1 LAFARYRY
9 AAIAILDH
17 LAMIQSAA
25 RRVLRAMSAAPALLD
40 CLLAPPAVRPSL
52 ARRGLPWALGRVAT
66 VADKEQA
73 RALAERWEAR
83 LAAIA
88 ARQDRQAFAEL
99 FAHFAPRVKSYLQR
113 TGASE
118 TQAEEVAQETMLSVW
133 RKAALFD
140 AASAG
145 AATWIFTIARNS
157 RIDAIRRER
166 RGGAIRVWEVD
177 AEFDIDPAPAAD
189 ARLVAGQ
196 SEARVREALAQL
208 SGEQLRVVKMSFFE
222 DIAHADIA
230 RALAIPLGTVKSR
243 LRLAMKRLRG
253 LLDQDL

>member
-1 LAFARYRY
+1 MRGR
-9 AAIAILDH
+9 
-17 LAMIQSAA
+17 
-25 RRVLRAMSAAPALLD
+25 LRAL
-40 CLLAPPAVRPSL
+40 
-52 ARRGLPWALGRVAT
+52 WRVAN
-66 VADKEQA
+66 VANKEPVIAQA
-73 RALAERWEAR
+73 EHWEAR

-99 FAHFAPRVKSYLQR
+99 FVHFAPRVKSYLQR

-118 TQAEEVAQETMLSVW
+118 GQAEEVAQETMLSVW
-133 RKAALFD
+133 RKAILFD

-177 AEFDIDPAPAAD
+177 AEFEIDPAPAAD
-189 ARLVAGQ
+189 AQLAAGQ
-196 SEARVREALAQL
+196 SEARVNEALAQL
-208 SGEQLRVVKMSFFE
+208 SGDQLRVVKMSFFE

-230 RALAIPLGTVKSR
+230 RTLAIPLGTVKSR

-253 LLDQDL
+253 LLDQEL

>member
-1 LAFARYRY
+1 
-9 AAIAILDH
+9 
-17 LAMIQSAA
+17 MIQSAA
-25 RRVLRAMSAAPALLD
+25 RLVLRAMSASPVFLDFLVAPA
-40 CLLAPPAVRPSL
+40 PVRPSR
-52 ARRGLPWALGRVAT
+52 ATRGRLWALWRVAN
-66 VADKEQA
+66 VANKGPTIAQA
-73 RALAERWEAR
+73 EHWEAR

-118 TQAEEVAQETMLSVW
+118 GQAEEVAQETMLSVW
-133 RKAALFD
+133 RKATLFD

-166 RGGAIRVWEVD
+166 RGGAIRVREVD
-177 AEFDIDPAPAAD
+177 AEFEIDPAPAAD
-189 ARLVAGQ
+189 AQLAAGQ

-208 SGEQLRVVKMSFFE
+208 SGDQLRVVKMSFFE

-230 RALAIPLGTVKSR
+230 RTLAIPLGTVKSR

-253 LLDQDL
+253 LLDQEL

>member
-1 LAFARYRY
+1 
-9 AAIAILDH
+9 
-17 LAMIQSAA
+17 
-25 RRVLRAMSAAPALLD
+25 MSAAPAFVDFLVAPAPFRPLRAVRGR
-40 CLLAPPAVRPSL
+40 LLALRRVTNVPDKSPAN
-52 ARRGLPWALGRVAT
+52 
-66 VADKEQA
+66 
-73 RALAERWEAR
+73 ALAERWEAR

-177 AEFDIDPAPAAD
+177 AEFEIDPAPAAD
-189 ARLVAGQ
+189 ARLVTGQ

-253 LLDQDL
+253 LLDQEL

>member
-1 LAFARYRY
+1 
-9 AAIAILDH
+9 
-17 LAMIQSAA
+17 MIQSVA
-25 RRVLRAMSAAPALLD
+25 RIVLRVMSASPAFLDFLVAPA
-40 CLLAPPAVRPSL
+40 PVRPSR
-52 ARRGLPWALGRVAT
+52 ATRGRLWALWRVAN
-66 VADKEQA
+66 VANKEPAIAQ
-73 RALAERWEAR
+73 AERWEAR

-118 TQAEEVAQETMLSVW
+118 GQAEEVAQETMLSVW
-133 RKAALFD
+133 RKATLFD

-177 AEFDIDPAPAAD
+177 AEFEIDPAPAAD
-189 ARLVAGQ
+189 AQLAAGQ

-208 SGEQLRVVKMSFFE
+208 SGDQLRVVKMSFFE

-230 RALAIPLGTVKSR
+230 RTLAIPLGTVKSR

-253 LLDQDL
+253 LLDQEL

>member
-1 LAFARYRY
+1 
-9 AAIAILDH
+9 
-17 LAMIQSAA
+17 
-25 RRVLRAMSAAPALLD
+25 MSASPVFLDFLVAPA
-40 CLLAPPAVRPSL
+40 PVRPSR
-52 ARRGLPWALGRVAT
+52 ATRGRLWALWRVAN
-66 VADKEQA
+66 VADKEPAITQA
-73 RALAERWEAR
+73 DRWEAR

-118 TQAEEVAQETMLSVW
+118 GQAEEVAQETMLSVW
-133 RKAALFD
+133 RKATLFD

-177 AEFDIDPAPAAD
+177 AEFEIDPAPAAD
-189 ARLVAGQ
+189 AQLAVGQ

-208 SGEQLRVVKMSFFE
+208 SGDQLRVVKMSFFE

-230 RALAIPLGTVKSR
+230 RTLAIPLGTVKSR

-253 LLDQDL
+253 LLDQEL